1 MYNEIVLD
9 HFSNPRNV
17 GDFATPD
24 GVGHA
29 GNPIDGDRITIY
41 IKVSDQQLTGVRFK
55 TFGCG
60 AAIAASSMLTVI
72 ASGKTLAAAL
82 KITNADV
89 ATALGGLPPEK
100 LLCSNIAADALH
112 DAIQNYQ
119 QHCQQQA
126 SDQQQGDVVKNIEAT
141 DQDAAPNGNQ
151 APTEGLTDPAQ
162 IKRYLRQI
170 IMPEIGGAGQKKLLT
185 TKILVC
191 APDLKIAD
199 LLLRYLVAMGIGQ
212 IDCFLGN
219 PDNWE
224 PICENLRDLNPD
236 ISLQLVKT
244 VTTPADFNLI
254 QGNNRFCR
262 KLAESLLSDSLTRA
276 FTPTLV
282 SVYDAWQGCFN
293 YCYDQAAMKL
303 FLDALQNKG
312 FADHQAIT
320 HELNILGSDLSAAFS
335 GTLLPIELA
344 KACLNIGE
352 QQTAGFYFDLIS
364 LIFDNQFTTS
374 QTLCPPMDLSQAI
387 DMNKLRSARILTVGA
402 GGLGCPANLVLA
414 KAGLTHLSLID
425 FDQVEISNLNR
436 QILHSNSRIGLLKV
450 ESARIALK
458 SINPELNITLYPEA
472 LSTENARTLIG
483 QHDLV
488 IDGLDNLPTRYLL
501 NDACYLENKPLI
513 EAGALSYYG
522 QVTALI
528 PDDGPCFR
536 CLFPQADGQTAGS
549 CSETG
554 VLGPVPGVIGVLEA
568 VEAIKQLLDLTPNLT
583 GRLLMIDTL
592 ATSFDL
598 FSFKKD
604 TNCPLCGQDRS
615 IHELGSFSFVCE
627 DDRLDN

>member
-29 GNPIDGDRITIY
+29 GNPIDGDKITIY
-41 IKVSDQQLTGVRFK
+41 IKVANQRLTGVRFK

-60 AAIAASSMLTVI
+60 AAIAASSMLTVM
-72 ASGKTLAAAL
+72 ANGKTLAAAL
-82 KITNADV
+82 QITNADV

-119 QHCQQQA
+119 Q
-126 SDQQQGDVVKNIEAT
+126 QGAAIKRIEAT
-141 DQDAAPNGNQ
+141 DQDPSPNGNQ

-170 IMPEIGGAGQKKLLT
+170 IMPDIGGAGQKKLLT

-191 APDLKIAD
+191 APDLKIDD

-219 PDNWE
+219 SDNWE
-224 PICENLRDLNPD
+224 PVCENLRDLNPD
-236 ISLQLVKT
+236 ITLQLVKT

-282 SVYDAWQGCFN
+282 SVCDAWQGCFN
-293 YCYDQAAMKL
+293 YCHDQAAMKL

-320 HELNILGSDLSAAFS
+320 HELNILGSDLSTAFS

-352 QQTAGFYFDLIS
+352 QQTAGFYYDLIS

-436 QILHSNSRIGLLKV
+436 QILHSSSRIGLLKV

-458 SINPELNITLYPEA
+458 SINPKLNITLYPEA

-554 VLGPVPGVIGVLEA
+554 VLGPVPGVIGVLQA
-568 VEAIKQLLDLTPNLT
+568 VEAIKQLLGLTPNLT

>member
-41 IKVSDQQLTGVRFK
+41 IKVSDQRLTGVRFK

-60 AAIAASSMLTVI
+60 AAIAASSMLTVM
-72 ASGKTLAAAL
+72 ANGKTLAAAL
-82 KITNADV
+82 QITNADV

-119 QHCQQQA
+119 QQEA
-126 SDQQQGDVVKNIEAT
+126 AIKRIEAT

-224 PICENLRDLNPD
+224 PVCENLRDLNPD
-236 ISLQLVKT
+236 ITLQLVKT

-282 SVYDAWQGCFN
+282 SVCDAWQGCFN
-293 YCYDQAAMKL
+293 YCHDQAAMKL
-303 FLDALQNKG
+303 FLDVLQKKG

-320 HELNILGSDLSAAFS
+320 HELNMLGSDLCAAFS

-352 QQTAGFYFDLIS
+352 QQTAGFYDLIS

-374 QTLCPPMDLSQAI
+374 QTPCPPTDLSQTI
-387 DMNKLRSARILTVGA
+387 DMNKLRSARVLTVGA

-414 KAGLTHLSLID
+414 MTGLAHLSLID

-436 QILHSNSRIGLLKV
+436 QILHSSSRIGLLKV

-458 SINPELNITLYPEA
+458 SINPKLNITLYPEA
-472 LSTENARTLIG
+472 LSTENARALIS

-536 CLFPQADGQTAGS
+536 CLFPQTDGQTAGS

-554 VLGPVPGVIGVLEA
+554 VLGPVPGVIGVLQA
-568 VEAIKQLLDLTPNLT
+568 VEAIKQLLGLTPNLT

-604 TNCPLCGQDRS
+604 TSCSLCGQDPS